1 MGFPARMDTV
11 PARGGAAYL
20 TEMRK
25 LLTATDVQADT
36 FTGAVLSSVVPALEA
51 PLLNRAPS

>member
-1 MGFPARMDTV
+1 MDTV